1 MSEPR
6 DAEPMEES
14 TTRPS
19 LPSSR
24 LPYHRHRIGW
34 LNGLVSILV
43 VAGMS
48 GVALALFSHH
58 TALPARVVEGPG
70 IRMVQAGGLTFVM
83 RVTPGPYFLGELLE
97 ADLSLTN
104 DSFTTYMLAGSKV
117 ANPCGAVIFV
127 YMAGDLQPQ
136 YVLPVATTHSC
147 PGFISNLTPGETVT
161 LHEFLPI
168 SNSGEVT
175 LESGARFLQT
185 FTDSDGIQNITNGP
199 SPLDG
204 HWPSIKLSVAAT
216 TLADR
221 QLTVQREGTLVQI
234 NAPRAALAHL
244 YYIYTVTCNAIQG
257 GYVYTGNFAWERIST
272 TSVHEPNCGDAGDQI
287 IKWSYAVSAPG
298 FAIASEQVGT

>member
-70 IRMVQAGGLTFVM
+70 MRMVQSGGLTFVM
-83 RVTPGPYFLGELLE
+83 RFTPGPYFLGELLE

-104 DSFTTYMLAGSKV
+104 ASLTTYMLAGSKV
-117 ANPCGAVIFV
+117 ASPCGAVVFV

-136 YVLPVATTHSC
+136 YVLPVATMHSC
-147 PGFISNLTPGETVT
+147 PPFTSNLTPGETVT

-185 FTDSDGIQNITNGP
+185 FVDPDGIQNITTGP

-204 HWPSIKLSVAAT
+204 HWPSIILSVAAT
-216 TLADR
+216 TPADR
-221 QLTVQREGTLVQI
+221 QLTVQREGALVRI

-244 YYIYTVTCNAIQG
+244 YYIYTVSCNAFQG
-257 GYVYTGNFAWERIST
+257 GTVKTGNFAWEPIST
-272 TSVHEPNCGDAGDQI
+272 TSVREPDCGDSGNQVI
-287 IKWSYAVSAPG
+287 QWSYAVSAPG
-298 FAIASEQVGT
+298 FAIASEQVGA